1 MIAALLAAFAAAS
14 GPTALPELS
23 LRQQAE
29 TRRALTR
36 FISVRDYPR
45 EALRV
50 RAEGRVE
57 FEVETTAEGRVS
69 DCRVLYSSGHALLDE
84 RTCAIMRERAR
95 IAPRRDAGGRPTT
108 GTVRAAHVWV
118 MPGPRLI
125 PTDGRGY
132 ATRRVVARGYER
144 AIR

>member
-1 MIAALLAAFAAAS
+1 MIAALLAALAAS
-14 GPTALPELS
+14 SGPSALPEPS

-45 EALRV
+45 EALRR

-57 FEVETTAEGRVS
+57 FEVETTGEGRVS
-69 DCRVLYSSGHALLDE
+69 DCRILYSSGHALLDE

-95 IAPRRDAGGRPTT
+95 IAPRRDAQGRPVS
-108 GTVRAAHVWV
+108 GRVRTAYNWI
-118 MPGPRLI
+118 MPGARLT
-125 PTDGRGY
+125 PVDSRAYGP
-132 ATRRVVARGYER
+132 RRVVARGYDPSLR
-144 AIR
+144 